1 MSLSYEELNKKVTG
15 VNNKINKYQT
25 LLEENEK
32 RMGELKKKAME
43 EYGVDN
49 IEDLRVLL
57 KNLLAE
63 EETELKRVLEE
74 INKAEPILKEIE
86 DGLKELDV

>member
-32 RMGELKKKAME
+32 RMGEIKKKAME

>member
-1 MSLSYEELNKKVTG
+1 MALSYEELNKKVTV
-15 VNNKINKYQT
+15 VNNKVNKYQT

-32 RMGELKKKAME
+32 RMEELKKKAME

-57 KNLLAE
+57 KKLLSE
-63 EETELKRVLEE
+63 EETELNRVLEA
-74 INKAEPILKEIE
+74 ISNAEPILKEIE
-86 DGLKELDV
+86 DGLRELEV

>member
-1 MSLSYEELNKKVTG
+1 MSLSYDELNKKVTG
-15 VNNKINKYQT
+15 VNNKVNKFQT

-32 RMGELKKKAME
+32 RMEELKKKAME

-57 KNLLAE
+57 KKLLAE
-63 EETELKRVLEE
+63 EETELNRVSNAIEQ
-74 INKAEPILKEIE
+74 AEPVLKEIE
-86 DGLKELDV
+86 EGLKELEV

>member
-15 VNNKINKYQT
+15 VNTKINKFQT

-32 RMGELKKKAME
+32 RMNELKKKAME

-57 KNLLAE
+57 KTLLSE

-74 INKAEPILKEIE
+74 INKAEPLLKEIE
-86 DGLKELDV
+86 DGLKELEV